1 MSILSVTLI
10 GLTALGGLILITCM
24 GSLLWVTTI
33 KKNDNPKYVSR
44 SYFYEYFKICGTQFV
59 GKLDRYVAEY
69 RKCETLLVVMW

>member
-10 GLTALGGLILITCM
+10 GLTALGGLILVICM

-33 KKNDNPKYVSR
+33 KKNDNPKYVLSIL
-44 SYFYEYFKICGTQFV
+44 KICGTQFV

-69 RKCETLLVVMW
+69 RKCETLVVMW